1 MESNEKKEQNRHAGY
16 TALVERFQLDAIH
29 NWHRSSV
36 SNTSP
41 RQTYLP
47 DGTVDEVFPSAYWP
61 GDTLGAQLEF
71 ALKYDGVNLALL
83 NQIFSEDVDQELVDY
98 IKSKP
103 TGKYVRR
110 IWFFFEFL
118 TGRTLPLEDLDR
130 GNYVELL
137 DSEDYY
143 ITNPSRPVRRQRVYN
158 NLLGGRD
165 FCPIVRRTPRLNAF
179 ESANLSERC
188 RMAME
193 DYPQELLNRALSFL
207 YLKETQSS
215 FDIEHEKLSAKRM
228 ERFYAL
234 LHLDGKEDFCRE
246 HRLLELQRRTVDPRY
261 RAARYRDSQNY
272 VAESLDWEK
281 SRIHFISP
289 KPADLPALMGGLIAA
304 HERMANG
311 NVPAVI
317 HAAAIAFG
325 FVFLH
330 PFDDGNGR
338 VHRFLIHNILSRRGF
353 TPTGVIIPVS
363 ASMLQ
368 DRRAYDASLEAF
380 SERLMPLIDY
390 RLDQKGRMSVDND
403 TAGWYRYIDMT
414 AQAEALYE
422 FIQRAIDTEL
432 PNELT
437 FLARYDE
444 TKRALMEI
452 VDMPDRHIDL
462 FIRFCRQNNGRLGV
476 KKRAEYFELLTDEE
490 VNLMEQAVRRTFALG
505 EPGKPA

>member
-1 MESNEKKEQNRHAGY
+1 M
-16 TALVERFQLDAIH
+16 VERFGLEAIP

-41 RQTYLP
+41 HRTYLP
-47 DGTVDEVFPSAYWP
+47 DGTVDEVFPSKYWP
-61 GDTLGAQLEF
+61 GDTLGGHLEF

-83 NQIFSEDVDQELVDY
+83 NQIFRGDVERELVEY
-98 IKSKP
+98 IQSKP

-110 IWFFFEFL
+110 IWYLFEFL
-118 TGRTLPLEDLDR
+118 TARVLPIEDLKR
-130 GNYVELL
+130 ANYVDLL
-137 DSEDYY
+137 DPDEYY
-143 ITNPSRPVRRQRVYN
+143 TTTPPRPIRRQRIYD

-165 FCPIVRRTPRLNAF
+165 FCPIVRRTSQLSEF

-188 RMAME
+188 RVAME

-215 FDIEHEKLSAKRM
+215 FDIENEKLSAKRM

-234 LHLDGKEDFCRE
+234 LHLPGDDDFCRE
-246 HRLLELQRRTVDPRY
+246 QRLFELQRRTVDPRFY
-261 RAARYRDSQNY
+261 AERYRDTQNY
-272 VAESLDWEK
+272 VAENMDWEK
-281 SRIHFISP
+281 ARVHFVSP
-289 KPADLPALMGGLIAA
+289 KPADLPALMAGLFAA
-304 HERMANG
+304 HERMENG

-317 HAAAIAFG
+317 HAAAVAFG

-380 SERLMPLIDY
+380 SERLMPLIEY
-390 RLDQKGRMSVDND
+390 RMDHKGRMTVEND
-403 TAGWYRYIDMT
+403 TAAWYRYIDMT
-414 AQAEALYE
+414 PQAEALFD

-432 PNELT
+432 PNELA

-452 VDMPDRHIDL
+452 VDMPDRSIDL
-462 FIRFCRQNNGRLGV
+462 FIRFCRQNKGRLGAR
-476 KKRAEYFELLTDEE
+476 KRADYFELLTDDEIAQ
-490 VNLMEQAVRRTFALG
+490 MEQVVRAVFSVG
-505 EPGKPA
+505 G

>member
-1 MESNEKKEQNRHAGY
+1 MENNEKKDPIRYAGY
-16 TALVERFQLDAIH
+16 SALVERFQLDVIP

-47 DGTVDEVFPSAYWP
+47 NGTVEEIFPSAYWP
-61 GDTLGAQLEF
+61 GNTLGAHLEF

-83 NQIFSEDVDQELVDY
+83 NQIFGEDIEQDLVAY

-110 IWFFFEFL
+110 IWFFYEFL
-118 TGRTLPLEDLDR
+118 TGSILPLEDLGK
-130 GNYVELL
+130 GNYVNLL

-143 ITNPSRPVRRQRVYN
+143 CTSPSRQIRRQRIYD
-158 NLLGGRD
+158 NLLGERD
-165 FCPIVRRTPRLNAF
+165 FCPIVRRTPRLNTF
-179 ESANLSERC
+179 EAANLSEQC
-188 RMAME
+188 RIAME
-193 DYPQELLNRALSFL
+193 GYPQELLNRALSFL
-207 YLKETQSS
+207 YMKETQSS

-234 LHLDGKEDFCRE
+234 LHLDGNEDFCQER
-246 HRLLELQRRTVDPRY
+246 RLLELQGRTVDPRY
-261 RAARYRDSQNY
+261 RAVRYRDSQNY

-281 SRIHFISP
+281 TRVHFVSP

-304 HERMANG
+304 HERMQNG

-330 PFDDGNGR
+330 PFEDGNGR

-353 TPTGVIIPVS
+353 TPMGVIIPVS

-380 SERLMPLIDY
+380 SEQLMPLIDY
-390 RLDQKGRMSVDND
+390 RLDQKGRMSVDNE
-403 TAGWYRYIDMT
+403 TAAWYRYIDMT
-414 AQAEALYE
+414 VQAESLYD
-422 FIQRAIDTEL
+422 FIQRAIDSEL
-432 PNELT
+432 PNELD

-462 FIRFCRQNNGRLGV
+462 FIRFCRQNGGRLGT
-476 KKRAEYFELLTDEE
+476 KKRADYFDLLTDEE
-490 VNLMEQAVRRTFALG
+490 VMQMEQVVRRSFKQ
-505 EPGKPA
+505 EKSEK

>member
-1 MESNEKKEQNRHAGY
+1 
-16 TALVERFQLDAIH
+16 
-29 NWHRSSV
+29 
-36 SNTSP
+36 
-41 RQTYLP
+41 
-47 DGTVDEVFPSAYWP
+47 
-61 GDTLGAQLEF
+61 
-71 ALKYDGVNLALL
+71 
-83 NQIFSEDVDQELVDY
+83 
-98 IKSKP
+98 
-103 TGKYVRR
+103 
-110 IWFFFEFL
+110 
-118 TGRTLPLEDLDR
+118 
-130 GNYVELL
+130 
-137 DSEDYY
+137 
-143 ITNPSRPVRRQRVYN
+143 
-158 NLLGGRD
+158 
-165 FCPIVRRTPRLNAF
+165 
-179 ESANLSERC
+179 
-188 RMAME
+188 
-193 DYPQELLNRALSFL
+193 
-207 YLKETQSS
+207 
-215 FDIEHEKLSAKRM
+215 M

-281 SRIHFISP
+281 TRIHFISP

-325 FVFLH
+325 FVFLN

-490 VNLMEQAVRRTFALG
+490 VNLMEQVVRRSFKSD
-505 EPGKPA
+505 ESEE